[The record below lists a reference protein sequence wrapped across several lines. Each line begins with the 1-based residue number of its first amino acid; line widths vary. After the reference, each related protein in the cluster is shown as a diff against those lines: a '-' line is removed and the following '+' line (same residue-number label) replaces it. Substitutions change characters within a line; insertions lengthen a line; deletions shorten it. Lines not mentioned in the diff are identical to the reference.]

1 MNKLLTWIFFFI
13 SFSLISQNES
23 VIPIEGGKLHYKTYG
38 EGKPLLIIN
47 GGPGMSS
54 EGFASLAKELGKNY
68 LAILYDQRGTGASS
82 MNEINAQTMT
92 MDLMVKDIETLRMH
106 LKIDNWT
113 VLGHSFG
120 GMLASYYVSKH
131 PKKVKGLILSSSG
144 GVDLSLL
151 SSLNLSSNLNQKE
164 RDSLAYW
171 THKIQNGDT
180 SHHAAIKRGTYLA
193 PAYLYDKK
201 LVPMIAERLTQGNM
215 AINGFIWEDMRSINF
230 DCKVALKNFKNP
242 VLIIQGKQD
251 VLDKS
256 IAEKTHQLFSNS
268 ELYYIDKSAH
278 YAWLEQP
285 KLYFGKINSFL
296 SRLN

>member
-1 MNKLLTWIFFFI
+1 MNKLLTWIFLFT
-13 SFSLISQNES
+13 SFGLVSQNGAS
-23 VIPIEGGKLHYKTYG
+23 IAIEGGTLHYKTFG

-54 EGFASLAKELGKNY
+54 EGFASLAKELGKNN
-68 LAILYDQRGTGASS
+68 LAILYDQRGTGAST
-82 MNEINAQTMT
+82 MNKINSQTMT
-92 MDLMVKDIETLRMH
+92 MDLMIKDIETLRSH
-106 LKIDNWT
+106 LKLDNWAL
-113 VLGHSFG
+113 LGHSFG
-120 GMLASYYVSKH
+120 GMLASYYASKH
-131 PKKVKGLILSSSG
+131 PDKVTGLILSSSG

-151 SSLNLSSNLNQKE
+151 SSLNINSHLNQKE

-171 THKIQNGDT
+171 TRKIRNGDT
-180 SHHAAIKRGTYLA
+180 SHDAALKRSTYLA

-201 LVPMIAERLTQGNM
+201 LAPIIAERLTQGNR
-215 AINGFIWEDMRSINF
+215 AINGFIWENMRSINF
-230 DCKVALKNFKNP
+230 DCKDALKSFNNP

-278 YAWLEQP
+278 YGWLEQP
-285 KLYFGKINSFL
+285 ELYFGKIKTFL